1 MGFSGKKHFNIMK
14 KRFFSAVALVLAMVA
29 FSSCYSTKT
38 YVGEYQEISHNGTSD
53 TYTYA
58 KGKQLYLFGGLIPI
72 GHTRVSTPK
81 DGNCEVVTRV
91 SFLDL
96 LISGITC
103 ELITMQ
109 TIKVNAVTEE
119 TK

>member
-1 MGFSGKKHFNIMK
+1 MGFSGKKHFNTMK
-14 KRFFSAVALVLAMVA
+14 KRFFSAAALALAMVA

-38 YVGEYQEISHNGTSD
+38 YVGEYQEISHNGTAD

-81 DGNCEVVTRV
+81 SGNCEVITKHTI
-91 SFLDL
+91 LDL
-96 LISGITC
+96 LVSGVTFQIIS
-103 ELITMQ
+103 MQ
-109 TIKVNAVTEE
+109 TVKVNAVTENDN
-119 TK
+119 